1 MTNSGDLL
9 NGGSTNGFRAPYVP
23 GFGTAVDWG
32 LAAFD
37 IRNVFHFSGG
47 YELPVGK
54 GKYFLGKSN
63 RVTEAA
69 LGNWSL
75 QYLVTLQ
82 NGQPVSISCPI
93 AVTSGTSCNALRVQG
108 QDPKAGY
115 QSESPQA
122 TLRTCTGLTIRQLSN
137 SLASMASTVL
147 TPTLRAVVP
156 L

>member
-1 MTNSGDLL
+1 MVE
-9 NGGSTNGFRAPYVP
+9 STNGFRAPYVP

-93 AVTSGTSCNALRVQG
+93 AVTSGTNCNAFRVFNG
-108 QDPKAGY
+108 QDPKLGIKRVAAGNTSNLY
-115 QSESPQA
+115 WFKQSGPPS
-122 TLRTCTGLTIRQLSN
+122 S
-137 SLASMASTVL
+137 SLASTVSTVL
-147 TPTLRAVVP
+147 TRT
-156 L
+156 